1 MAQSLRGPVV
11 NRQSISAA
19 CFLLTVTVVG
29 ATAQITQ
36 GGSVAAQGASTPGN
50 HPAQVIDLNTLV
62 DRMEAAQR
70 SNPARFHAYAVTR
83 EYQLF
88 SADQR
93 EPDSTATARV
103 NFFPPHVK
111 NYVIQSQTGN
121 GRAENIAKKILDHET
136 DAARASEPPTLL
148 DRSNY
153 NFTYLGTAVVDNQ
166 PCYVL
171 GLTPRRNDKNLVR
184 GKAFID
190 TATYMPRLVDGDLAK
205 TPSWW
210 LKQVHLTLGFTE
222 MNGMW
227 LQGNTKAIADV
238 RLLGKRT
245 LVSRFVDFEPSQALA
260 QNRAGAASASERNH
274 RRSRRPQTLLGSGVL
289 VSR

>member
-1 MAQSLRGPVV
+1 V

-36 GGSVAAQGASTPGN
+36 GGSLAKQGASTPGN
-50 HPAQVIDLNTLV
+50 PPAQVVDLNTLV

-88 SADQR
+88 SADER

-111 NYVIQSQTGN
+111 NYVIENQTGN
-121 GRAENIAKKILDHET
+121 GRAEKIAKKILDHES

-171 GLTPRRNDKNLVR
+171 GLTPRRDDKNLVR

-210 LKQVHLTLGFTE
+210 LKQVHLTLGFTQ

-227 LQGNTKAIADV
+227 LQGNTKAVADV
-238 RLLGKRT
+238 RLLGRHT
-245 LVSRFVDFEPSQALA
+245 LVSRFVDFEVSQALA
-260 QNRAGAASASERNH
+260 QNRSERVGAASASERNH
-274 RRSRRPQTLLGSGVL
+274 RRARRPQALLGSGVL